1 MRRLSRLLALWAA
14 LTLGAAF
21 ASAPELAA
29 ASPDAKIDQ
38 QIRPCFGL
46 LLQPNLAHGCKV
58 RDVRPK
64 PCPRGTIRS
73 KGRCVVPYNR
83 GGYVYVSREINCDYA
98 YPGQI
103 SDTLYRLYE
112 GDVLT
117 LTSTNGGACVDS
129 LNITKAISIVVRD
142 YSPSRTRPIPAYSMW
157 FWTVWASKRP
167 APGPPLALSAGRPRS
182 PCAA

>member
-14 LTLGAAF
+14 LTLGAAV
-21 ASAPELAA
+21 ASAPELAV

-73 KGRCVVPYNR
+73 KGRCVVPYNN
-83 GGYVYVSREINCDYA
+83 GGYAYVSREINCDYA

-103 SDTLYRLYE
+103 DLRH
-112 GDVLT
+112 
-117 LTSTNGGACVDS
+117 
-129 LNITKAISIVVRD
+129 
-142 YSPSRTRPIPAYSMW
+142 
-157 FWTVWASKRP
+157 
-167 APGPPLALSAGRPRS
+167 ALSPL
-182 PCAA
+182 